1 MQIWGNKYIVLDLE
15 TDGLDCH
22 KDAIVSVAMCSKGKE
37 FFSLVYH
44 KDNNLLPQV
53 CLDTVDKKIDKADII
68 VGHNIKFDLK
78 FLYTNKVNSIKFK
91 NIWDTSV
98 AEYILTNQQTKLVK
112 LADLIKKYSNTKE
125 KIKINLEDIKAS
137 EYSGEVLK
145 EYNLQDVRI
154 TEIIFL
160 KQFRLAQQLNLVNL
174 IFVCSNFSKIL
185 ADIEVNGMYIDKQL
199 LETHSQQLQEKITQL
214 EIELKSYIPES
225 KFLDFNLSS
234 HEHVSVI
241 LFGGFYKYKGDCE
254 LSIGYLKNGSI
265 KLNKKQGTIPVF
277 VSGLGFSKAKAELT
291 KNGYH
296 SASGEVIT
304 TLKGKTKIQ
313 KKFIE
318 KYKLYRK
325 LVTLNDKYYSKYTK
339 YLQDNFL
346 YANYNQ
352 TVTETGRLSCNN
364 PNLQQIPR
372 ADDTVGD
379 FQIKSL
385 FKSRYADGYILDVD
399 LSQLEWRV
407 CAFLCKDKTM
417 IQEIRDKKDAHKNN
431 AALAFNVLEESVTK
445 EMRQIAKAVSFGLI
459 YGQTARGLANRVDI
473 PINTEEEAKK
483 IIDVVYNKYSR
494 LQIFHNKLYIQA
506 VKNKKI
512 INPTGRGFVYQDP
525 DREFTKIK
533 NYPVQS
539 LATADIA
546 PLLFWRVWEYL
557 QKNKNKLGIDFNL
570 VNTVHDCL
578 VFDCKDMHT
587 VKTIAK
593 VVLAFFRNA
602 DKLIKK
608 YFNIDF
614 NIPLDG
620 EAEFGKNW
628 KDLQA
633 LHL

>member
-1 MQIWGNKYIVLDLE
+1 MQIWGNKYIVLDIE

-22 KDAIVSVAMCSKGKE
+22 KDAIVSVAMCSKGKK

-53 CLDTVDKKIDKADII
+53 CLDTINKKIDKADII
-68 VGHNIKFDLK
+68 VGHNAKFDLK

-98 AEYILTNQQTKLVK
+98 AEYILTNQQARFVK
-112 LADLIKKYSNTKE
+112 LADLIKKYSPNE
-125 KIKINLEDIKAS
+125 RKIKIDLEDIKAS
-137 EYSGEVLK
+137 EYSEDVLR

-160 KQFRLAQQLNLVNL
+160 NQLKLAKKLNLVNL
-174 IFVCSNFSKIL
+174 IFVCSNFSKLL

-199 LETHSQQLQEKITQL
+199 LETHLQQLQEKTIQL
-214 EIELKSYIPES
+214 ENELKGYIPES

-234 HEHVSVI
+234 NEHVSVL

-254 LSIGYLKNGSI
+254 LSIRYLKNGSI

-277 VSGLGFSKAKAELT
+277 VAGLGFSKPKALT
-291 KNGYH
+291 KNGYY
-296 SASGEVIT
+296 SVSDEVIT
-304 TLKGKTKIQ
+304 TLKGKTKMQ
-313 KKFIE
+313 KEFIK

-352 TVTETGRLSCNN
+352 TSTETGRLSCNS

-372 ADDTVGD
+372 VDDIVGD

-385 FKSRYADGYILDVD
+385 FKSRYTDGYILDVD

-407 CAFLCKDKTM
+407 CAFLCQDKEM
-417 IQEIRDKKDAHKNN
+417 MQEIRDKKDAHRNN
-431 AALAFNVLEESVTK
+431 AALAFNVCEESVTK

-473 PINTEEEAKK
+473 PINTEEEAQK
-483 IIDVVYNKYSR
+483 IITVVYNKYPR
-494 LQIFHNKLYIQA
+494 LQLFHNKLYIQA
-506 VKNKKI
+506 MKNKKI
-512 INPTGRGFVYQDP
+512 INPTGRGFVYQNP
-525 DREFTKIK
+525 DMELTKIK

-546 PLLFWRVWEYL
+546 PLLFWRIWEYL
-557 QKNKNKLGIDFNL
+557 QKNKDKLDIDFYL
-570 VNTVHDCL
+570 INTVHDCL

-587 VKTIAK
+587 VETIAK
-593 VVLAFFRNA
+593 VVLAVFRNA